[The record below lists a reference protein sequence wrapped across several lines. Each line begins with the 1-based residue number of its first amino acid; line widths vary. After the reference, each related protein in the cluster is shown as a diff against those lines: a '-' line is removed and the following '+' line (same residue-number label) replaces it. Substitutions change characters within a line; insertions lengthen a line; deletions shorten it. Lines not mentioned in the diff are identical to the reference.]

1 MSAAV
6 TDYLRSGKHLVMVR
20 VMIPLL
26 LGDVCD
32 GTREAE
38 VQGETLAEVVAALDE
53 IHPGI
58 AARIHR
64 DGRLN
69 PNLTMTV
76 DGKFAMRG
84 LETPLGPDA
93 EVNLLPAFGGG

>member
-1 MSAAV
+1 
-6 TDYLRSGKHLVMVR
+6 MVR
-20 VMIPLL
+20 VLIPLL
-26 LGDVCD
+26 LTDVSD
-32 GTREAE
+32 GAREAQ

-69 PNLTMTV
+69 PNVAITV
-76 DGKFAMRG
+76 DGKFAVRG
-84 LETPLGPDA
+84 LDTPVGLDA